1 MYKISFYVPESHKEK
16 VKEALF
22 QAGAGRIGHYDSC
35 SFEVLGVG
43 QFRSLPGSKP
53 FIGKVG
59 ELERVAEY
67 KVEMIV
73 SDKNMKA
80 AVKALK
86 AAHPYESPAYDVY
99 KLEIVG

>member
-22 QAGAGRIGHYDSC
+22 QAGAGRIGNYDNC
-35 SFEVLGVG
+35 SFEFLGVG
-43 QFRSLPGSKP
+43 QFLSLSGSKP
-53 FIGKVG
+53 FLGKVG
-59 ELERVAEY
+59 ELERVTEY

-73 SDKNMKA
+73 SEDNIKA

-86 AAHPYESPAYDVY
+86 EAHPYESPAYDVY